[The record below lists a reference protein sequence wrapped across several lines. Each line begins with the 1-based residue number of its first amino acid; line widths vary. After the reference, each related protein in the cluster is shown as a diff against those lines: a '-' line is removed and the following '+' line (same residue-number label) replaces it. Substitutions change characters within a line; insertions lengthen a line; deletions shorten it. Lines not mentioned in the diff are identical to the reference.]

1 MPAPDAILDLA
12 LRSALQNLHQP
23 HIQDMEVVSSVEYV
37 CRNIQNRAGVRLL
50 MACLLAKIHRPE
62 VDIRKPYTEIGDS
75 DAFSGRTYDETY
87 ITSFITQYELPCN
100 PTTAFLTPALR
111 NRNAPLALD
120 TNLVGRPPKLY
131 QTVLWLLHKVQ
142 FEEITAEQLFVE
154 TLRWLIIVRDERRQR
169 IKTLLNELRSVQDGI
184 LLSAEAIVRIVE
196 QHLQQPNASRLPVL
210 IVAAAYQAAS
220 PHLGEQLRPLE
231 AHNAADQQTQ
241 SLGDLEITLINDDRI
256 LTSYEMK
263 SRRVTRDDI
272 DLALRKIRQS
282 DLRVDNYIFITTDQI
297 DPDIQKYAES
307 IYSLTGGI
315 EVVVL
320 DCIGFLR
327 HFLHLFHR
335 LRGNFLEVYQSLV
348 LNEPESAV
356 NQPLKEVLLTLR
368 HAAESSSASEAE

>member
-12 LRSALQNLHQP
+12 LRSALQNLHEP
-23 HIQDMEVVSSVEYV
+23 HIQDTEVVNSVEYV

-62 VDIRKPYTEIGDS
+62 VDIRKPYTEIGDP
-75 DAFSGRTYDETY
+75 DVFSGRTYDEVY
-87 ITSFITQYELPCN
+87 ITPFIVQNQLPCN

-111 NRNAPLALD
+111 NRNAPLTLD

-131 QTVLWLLHKVQ
+131 QAVLWLLHKVQ
-142 FEEITAEQLFVE
+142 FEGIAAEQLLVE

-169 IKTLLNELRSVQDGI
+169 IETLLSELRSVQDGI
-184 LLSAEAIVRIVE
+184 PLSAEAIVRIVE

-210 IVAAAYQAAS
+210 IVAAAYQTAS
-220 PHLGEQLRPLE
+220 QHLGEQTRPLE

-241 SLGDLEITLINDDRI
+241 SLGDLEITLINDDEI

-282 DLRVDNYIFITTDQI
+282 EMRVDNYIFITTDHI
-297 DPDIQKYAES
+297 DVDVQKYAES

-320 DCIGFLR
+320 GCIGFLR

-335 LRGNFLEVYQSLV
+335 LRVDFLEVYQSLV